1 MPGFMGNITSVVDS
15 RCDMVLPDKWKY
27 IVSVV
32 AQK

>member
-1 MPGFMGNITSVVDS
+1 MPGVMGNITSVIDYQ
-15 RCDMVLPDKWKY
+15 CDMLLPDKWKY